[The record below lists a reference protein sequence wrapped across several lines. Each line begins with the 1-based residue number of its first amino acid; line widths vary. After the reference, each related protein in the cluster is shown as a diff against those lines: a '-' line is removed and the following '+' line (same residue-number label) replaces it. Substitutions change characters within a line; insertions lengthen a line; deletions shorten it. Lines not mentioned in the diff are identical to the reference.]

1 MRSIGDDC
9 RRNDIPYVLEL
20 LVFPFLGTHGHTAD
34 YLEAPGKLATLV
46 IDSVREFSKPE
57 YGVDL
62 MKLESPLATSTL
74 PSRDGSASAKSTE
87 EFDAVGAICRAAGI
101 PWVLLSGGAA
111 PAKFERVLDYAYS
124 AGASGFLA
132 GRTIW
137 LEAVRSNYPD
147 LDRIAAALR
156 RQSVGVLKNLNALTT
171 TSAPAWVAAFPSTAT
186 VAAEGDFARAYHPR

>member
-1 MRSIGDDC
+1 
-9 RRNDIPYVLEL
+9 
-20 LVFPFLGTHGHTAD
+20 
-34 YLEAPGKLATLV
+34 
-46 IDSVREFSKPE
+46 
-57 YGVDL
+57 

-74 PSRDGSASAKSTE
+74 PSRDGSASAKSTQE